1 MLGAQPLIRNKK
13 NIIVEQKTL
22 GSSTEKGNFSMASKP
37 INIRWIRTILSHNK
51 KLCMASYYRQL
62 SMNNNIKII
71 IFLALANQL
80 LRANNK
86 ELIMQVFILISA
98 ES

>member
-37 INIRWIRTILSHNK
+37 INIRWIRTGLEPFVK
-51 KLCMASYYRQL
+51 
-62 SMNNNIKII
+62 IK
-71 IFLALANQL
+71 ND
-80 LRANNK
+80 R
-86 ELIMQVFILISA
+86 
-98 ES
+98 